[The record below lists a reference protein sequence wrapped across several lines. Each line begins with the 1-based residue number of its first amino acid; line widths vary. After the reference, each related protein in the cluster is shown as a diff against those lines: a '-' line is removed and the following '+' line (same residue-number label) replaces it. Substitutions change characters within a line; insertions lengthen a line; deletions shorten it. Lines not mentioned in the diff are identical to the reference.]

1 MRYSEMFLPTGREV
15 PSDAEVISHQLM
27 IRAGMI
33 RKLTSG
39 IYSYL
44 PLGYRVIRK
53 VEQIVREEMN
63 KAGAQEVFLPMVQPA
78 ELWQESGRWEYYGK
92 ELLRFHDR
100 HERQYCLGPTHEEVI
115 TDLVRNDIKTYRQLP
130 RNLYQ
135 IQTKFR
141 DEVRPRFGVM
151 RCREFGMKDA
161 YSFDADEAGAE
172 ASYEKMFA
180 AYNNIFNRCGLKF
193 RPVEA
198 DSGSIG
204 GKYSHEFMV
213 MAESGEDAMIVCDK
227 CSYAA
232 NLEKAEAGRPKKV
245 DSTEK
250 DWLILESV
258 HTPNVRTIEELSDF
272 LQVGPQDIVKTL
284 IFNADGKPCAI
295 LIRGDQEVN
304 EIKVKNYLG
313 ANELTLADDEMI
325 MQATGAPRGFAGAV
339 KIKTRVIADYSVMNM
354 INFVTGANK
363 EDYHLKNVNI
373 GRDCEVESFADLR
386 VVGKNDKCPRCSGNI
401 QFVRGIEVGH
411 VFKLGTKY
419 SKSLK
424 ASYLDKDGQEK
435 IMIMGCYGIG
445 IGRTVAACIEQN
457 NDANGIV
464 WPIPLAPYHVII
476 TPVNVNEGDVLKA
489 ADKIYNDL
497 QAMGIEVIF
506 DDRDERAGVKFKD
519 ADLIGIPLRVIV
531 GQKNLISG
539 NVELKNR
546 KSGET
551 KLYPLEK
558 IVSEIKKNIDE
569 GLEQGIATTHAGGKT
584 PCSRI

>member
-15 PSDAEVISHQLM
+15 PSDAEVVSHQLM

-53 VEQIVREEMN
+53 VEQIIREEMN
-63 KAGAQEVFLPMVQPA
+63 KAGAQEVHLPMVQPV

-92 ELLRFHDR
+92 ELLRFNDR
-100 HERQYCLGPTHEEVI
+100 HERKYCLGPTHEEVI
-115 TDLVRNDIKTYRQLP
+115 TDLVRNDIKSYRQLP

-172 ASYEKMFA
+172 ISYEKMFA
-180 AYNNIFNRCGLKF
+180 AYNNIFRRCGLKF
-193 RPVEA
+193 RSVEA

-213 MAESGEDAMIVCDK
+213 MAESGEDALAFCDQ
-227 CSYAA
+227 CHYAA
-232 NLEKAEAGRPKKV
+232 NLEKAEVAPPEKIII
-245 DSTEK
+245 DEK
-250 DWLILESV
+250 DRQPLESV
-258 HTPNVRTIEELSDF
+258 HTPGVRTIEEVSSYLRVS
-272 LQVGPQDIVKTL
+272 PQDIIKTL
-284 IFNADGKPCAI
+284 IFNADGQPCAV

-313 ANELTLADDEMI
+313 AAELELADDNMI
-325 MQATGAPRGFAGAV
+325 MKATGAPRGFAGAV
-339 KIKTRVIADYSVMNM
+339 KIKTRVLADYSVLNM
-354 INFVTGANK
+354 VNFVTGANK
-363 EDYHLKNVNI
+363 EDYHLRNVNI
-373 GRDCEVESFADLR
+373 GRDCIVESFADLR
-386 VVGKNDKCPRCSGNI
+386 VVEKSDKCPRCGGDI
-401 QFVRGIEVGH
+401 QIARGIEVGH

-419 SKSLK
+419 SKPLK
-424 ASYLDKDGQEK
+424 ALYLDKDGSEK
-435 IMIMGCYGIG
+435 TMVMGCYGIG

-457 NDANGIV
+457 NDADGIV
-464 WPIPLAPYHVII
+464 WPLPLAPYQVII
-476 TPVNVNEGDVLKA
+476 TPVNVNEEDVRKVSE
-489 ADKIYNDL
+489 KIYDDL
-497 QAMGIEVIF
+497 TAEGIETIF

-519 ADLIGIPLRVIV
+519 ADLIGIPFRITV
-531 GQKNLISG
+531 GRKNLSQG
-539 NVELKNR
+539 NVEWKIR
-546 KSGET
+546 KTGEI
-551 KLYPLEK
+551 KYSPVEK
-558 IVSEIKKNIDE
+558 IVPEIKKIVTE
-569 GLEQGIATTHAGGKT
+569 GFHPVVK
-584 PCSRI
+584 

>member
-1 MRYSEMFLPTGREV
+1 MRYSEMFLPTGREI

-44 PLGYRVIRK
+44 PMGYRVIRK
-53 VEQIVREEMN
+53 VEQIIREEMN
-63 KAGAQEVFLPMVQPA
+63 KAGAQEVCLPMVQPA
-78 ELWQESGRWEYYGK
+78 ELWQESGRWEFYGK

-100 HERQYCLGPTHEEVI
+100 HEREYCLGPTHEEVI

-151 RCREFGMKDA
+151 RAREFGMKDA

-172 ASYEKMFA
+172 ISYEKMFV
-180 AYNNIFNRCGLKF
+180 AYNNIFRRCGLKF

-204 GKYSHEFMV
+204 GKFSHEFMV
-213 MAESGEDAMIVCDK
+213 TAESGEDAIVVCNK
-227 CSYAA
+227 CNYAA
-232 NLEKAEAGRPKKV
+232 NLEKAEVAKPEKV
-245 DSTEK
+245 ETADK
-250 DWLILESV
+250 DWLPQESI
-258 HTPNVRTIEELSDF
+258 HTPDVRTIEEVSEF
-272 LQVGPQDIVKTL
+272 LKVTPQNIVKTL
-284 IFNADGKPCAI
+284 IFNADGKPCAV

-313 ANELTLADDEMI
+313 ANELELADDEMI
-325 MQATGAPRGFAGAV
+325 MKATGAPRGFAGAIN
-339 KIKTRVIADYSVMNM
+339 IKCRVIADYSVINM

-373 GRDCEVESFADLR
+373 GRDCKVESFADLR
-386 VVGKNDKCPRCSGNI
+386 VIEENDKCPRCGGDI

-419 SKSLK
+419 SKAMK
-424 ASYLDKDGQEK
+424 AVFLDRDGQEK

-457 NDANGIV
+457 NDADGIV
-464 WPIPLAPYHVII
+464 WPMPL
-476 TPVNVNEGDVLKA
+476 
-489 ADKIYNDL
+489 
-497 QAMGIEVIF
+497 
-506 DDRDERAGVKFKD
+506 
-519 ADLIGIPLRVIV
+519 
-531 GQKNLISG
+531 
-539 NVELKNR
+539 
-546 KSGET
+546 
-551 KLYPLEK
+551 
-558 IVSEIKKNIDE
+558 
-569 GLEQGIATTHAGGKT
+569 
-584 PCSRI
+584 

>member
-53 VEQIVREEMN
+53 VEQIIREEMN
-63 KAGAQEVFLPMVQPA
+63 KAGAQEVHLPMVQPA

-92 ELLRFHDR
+92 ELLRFRDR
-100 HERQYCLGPTHEEVI
+100 HEREYCLGPTHEEVI

-172 ASYEKMFA
+172 KSYEKMFA
-180 AYNNIFNRCGLKF
+180 AYNNIFRRCGLKF

-213 MAESGEDAMIVCDK
+213 MAESGEDAMVFCEK
-227 CSYAA
+227 CTMPPIWKKPKLPDRKKNNIRKRLAA
-232 NLEKAEAGRPKKV
+232 
-245 DSTEK
+245 
-250 DWLILESV
+250 LESV
-258 HTPNVRTIEELSDF
+258 HTPNVRTIEEVSAF
-272 LQVGPQDIVKTL
+272 LKVTPQDIVKTL
-284 IFNADGKPCAI
+284 IFNADGKPCAV

-313 ANELTLADDEMI
+313 AAELELADDEMI
-325 MQATGAPRGFAGAV
+325 MKATGAPRGFAGAV

-354 INFVTGANK
+354 VNFVTGANK

-373 GRDCEVESFADLR
+373 GRDFNVEAFADLR
-386 VVGKNDKCPRCSGNI
+386 VVLNKMIPVPAAAATLNLP
-401 QFVRGIEVGH
+401 VV
-411 VFKLGTKY
+411 L
-419 SKSLK
+419 KS
-424 ASYLDKDGQEK
+424 ATFSNW
-435 IMIMGCYGIG
+435 
-445 IGRTVAACIEQN
+445 EQN
-457 NDANGIV
+457 TAK
-464 WPIPLAPYHVII
+464 P
-476 TPVNVNEGDVLKA
+476 
-489 ADKIYNDL
+489 
-497 QAMGIEVIF
+497 
-506 DDRDERAGVKFKD
+506 
-519 ADLIGIPLRVIV
+519 
-531 GQKNLISG
+531 
-539 NVELKNR
+539 
-546 KSGET
+546 
-551 KLYPLEK
+551 
-558 IVSEIKKNIDE
+558 
-569 GLEQGIATTHAGGKT
+569 
-584 PCSRI
+584 

>member
-1 MRYSEMFLPTGREV
+1 MRYSEMFLPTVREV

-53 VEQIVREEMN
+53 LEQIIREEMN
-63 KAGAQEVFLPMVQPA
+63 KAGAQEVFMSMVQPA
-78 ELWQESGRWEYYGK
+78 ELWQESGRWVHYGK

-100 HERQYCLGPTHEEVI
+100 HDHEYCLGPTHEEVI
-115 TDLVRNDIKTYRQLP
+115 TSLVRNDIKTYRQLP

-172 ASYEKMFA
+172 KSYEKMFN
-180 AYNNIFNRCGLKF
+180 AYNNIFRRCGLKF

-213 MAESGEDAMIVCDK
+213 MADSGEDAMAFCGK

-232 NLEKAEAGRPKKV
+232 NLEKAEVACPERK
-245 DSTEK
+245 EIFEE
-250 DWLILESV
+250 DWSSLEEV
-258 HTPNVRTIEELSDF
+258 HTPEVRTIEEVSDF
-272 LQVGPQDIVKTL
+272 LKVNPRNIVKTL
-284 IFNADGKPCAI
+284 IYNGDGKPYAV
-295 LIRGDQEVN
+295 LIRGDKEIN
-304 EIKVKNYLG
+304 EIKVKNYLNV
-313 ANELTLADDEMI
+313 AELELASDDMI
-325 MQATGAPRGFAGAV
+325 SDVTGAPRGFAGPV
-339 KIKTRVIADYSVMNM
+339 NIKAPILIDYSVIDMV
-354 INFVTGANK
+354 NFVTGANK
-363 EDYHLKNVNI
+363 EDYHFKNVNI
-373 GRDCEVESFADLR
+373 GRDFKMEAFADFR
-386 VVGKNDKCPRCSGNI
+386 VVTEQDQCPRCGGDI
-401 QFVRGIEVGH
+401 KIARGIEVGH

-419 SKSLK
+419 SKAMK
-424 ASYLDKDGQEK
+424 AVFLDKDGQEK

-445 IGRTVAACIEQN
+445 IGRTVAAAIEQN
-457 NDANGIV
+457 NDENGIV
-464 WPIPLAPYHVII
+464 WPMPLAPYQVII
-476 TPVNVNEGDVLKA
+476 TPVNVNEISLKETA
-489 ADKIYNDL
+489 EFLYNSFITEGVEAL
-497 QAMGIEVIF
+497 F

-519 ADLIGIPLRVIV
+519 ADLIGIPLRITV
-531 GQKNLISG
+531 GRKDLANG
-539 NVELKNR
+539 NVELKIR
-546 KSGET
+546 KTGEV
-551 KLYPLEK
+551 KSVSLDE
-558 IVSEIKKNIDE
+558 IVKQVKEIIAQEFNFNI
-569 GLEQGIATTHAGGKT
+569 
-584 PCSRI
+584 S

>member
-1 MRYSEMFLPTGREV
+1 MRYSEMHLPTAREI
-15 PSDAEVISHQLM
+15 PSDAEVASHQLM

-63 KAGAQEVFLPMVQPA
+63 KAGGQEVLMPMVQPV
-78 ELWQESGRWEYYGK
+78 ELWQESGRWVHYGK
-92 ELLRFHDR
+92 ELLRFRDR
-100 HERQYCLGPTHEEVI
+100 HEREYCLGPTHEEVI

-172 ASYEKMFA
+172 KSYEKMFV

-193 RPVEA
+193 RSVEA

-213 MAESGEDAMIVCDK
+213 MADSGEDAIVFCDK
-227 CSYAA
+227 CAYAA
-232 NLEKAEAGRPKKV
+232 NLEKAEIEEPEKKNV
-245 DSTEK
+245 SPK
-250 DWLILESV
+250 DWLPLESV
-258 HTPNVRTIEELSDF
+258 HTLEVRTIEEVSTF
-272 LQVGPQDIVKTL
+272 LKVKPQDIVKTL
-284 IFNADGKPCAI
+284 IFNADGKACAV

-313 ANELTLADDEMI
+313 ATELELADDEMI
-325 MQATGAPRGFAGAV
+325 LKATGAPRGFAGAV
-339 KIKTRVIADYSVMNM
+339 KIKTRVIADFSVMNM

-373 GRDCEVESFADLR
+373 GRDFNVEVFADLR
-386 VVGKNDKCPRCSGNI
+386 VVKENDSCPRCGGKI
-401 QFVRGIEVGH
+401 KFARGIEVGH

-419 SKSLK
+419 SKAMK
-424 ASYLDKDGQEK
+424 AVYLDKDGQEK
-435 IMIMGCYGIG
+435 IMVMGCYGIG

-457 NDANGIV
+457 FDENGIV
-464 WPIPLAPYHVII
+464 WPMPLAPYQVII
-476 TPVNVNEGDVLKA
+476 TPVNVNEVDIMKA
-489 ADKIYNDL
+489 AESIYSSMLNC
-497 QAMGIEVIF
+497 GIEVIL

-519 ADLIGIPLRVIV
+519 ADLIGIPIRITV
-531 GQKNLISG
+531 GQKNLASG
-539 NVELKNR
+539 NIELKIRKTGENR
-546 KSGET
+546 
-551 KLYPLEK
+551 LYPLPK
-558 IVSEIKKNIDE
+558 IVQEVKILIDQE
-569 GLEQGIATTHAGGKT
+569 LNPAAL
-584 PCSRI
+584 

>member
-1 MRYSEMFLPTGREV
+1 MRYSEMHLPTAREI
-15 PSDAEVISHQLM
+15 PSDAEVASHQLM

-63 KAGAQEVFLPMVQPA
+63 KAGAQEVLLPMVQPV
-78 ELWQESGRWEYYGK
+78 ELWQESGRWVHYGK
-92 ELLRFHDR
+92 ELLRFRDR
-100 HERQYCLGPTHEEVI
+100 HEREYCLGPTHEEVI

-172 ASYEKMFA
+172 KSYEKMFI

-193 RPVEA
+193 RSVEA

-213 MAESGEDAMIVCDK
+213 MADSGEDAIVFCDK
-227 CSYAA
+227 CKYAA
-232 NLEKAEAGRPKKV
+232 NLEKAEIGEPEKKKI
-245 DSTEK
+245 SQK
-250 DWLILESV
+250 DWLPLESV
-258 HTPNVRTIEELSDF
+258 HTPDVRTIEEVSAF
-272 LQVGPQDIVKTL
+272 LKVQPQDIVKTL
-284 IFNADGKPCAI
+284 IFNTDGKSCAV
-295 LIRGDQEVN
+295 LIRGDQDVN

-313 ANELTLADDEMI
+313 ATELELANDEMI
-325 MQATGAPRGFAGAV
+325 LNATGAPRGFAGAV
-339 KIKTRVIADYSVMNM
+339 KIKARVIADYSVMNM

-373 GRDCEVESFADLR
+373 GRDFNVEAFTDLR
-386 VVGKNDKCPRCSGNI
+386 VVKENDSCPRCGGKI
-401 QFVRGIEVGH
+401 KFARGIEVGH

-419 SKSLK
+419 SKAMK
-424 ASYLDKDGQEK
+424 AVYLDKDGQEK

-457 NDANGIV
+457 FDENGIV
-464 WPIPLAPYHVII
+464 WPMPLAPYQVII
-476 TPVNVNEGDVLKA
+476 TPVNINEVEIMKA
-489 ADKIYNDL
+489 AESIYS
-497 QAMGIEVIF
+497 AMLDCGIEVIL

-519 ADLIGIPLRVIV
+519 ADLIGIPIRIIV
-531 GQKNLISG
+531 GQKNLASG
-539 NVELKNR
+539 NIELKIR
-546 KSGET
+546 KTGEN
-551 KLYPLEK
+551 KLYPLQQ
-558 IVSEIKKNIDE
+558 IVQEVKALID
-569 GLEQGIATTHAGGKT
+569 Q
-584 PCSRI
+584 